1 MFNRTIAFAVLL
13 CLATAAS
20 GQRVGLV
27 LSGGGATAMA
37 HIGVMKALEENN
49 IPIDFITG
57 SSMGAL
63 VGGLYAAGYSP
74 WQIDSLF
81 SSEQFRIMAE
91 GGIEPEFTYFFKQD
105 TPDASLI
112 SLRFDLDTLLTT
124 SLPTNLRSPVL
135 LDFEQMRGFAPVS
148 AAAGYSMDSLFVP
161 FRCVASDITAQR
173 AHIFRSGDLSQAI
186 RASMSYPFYFKPILP
201 GHHHRQQRVQQFATA
216 QRGRPAQPIAR
227 HGAGTHQLLRDLRE
241 RCHHRTAH
249 HQLALRFQRSF
260 HRDQRWISGR
270 HGAYARDTGTGP
282 APYRSGRARRP
293 SNPVPITVPP
303 LGVR

>member
-112 SLRFDLDTLLTT
+112 SLRFDLDTLLTRCPPQRAT
-124 SLPTNLRSPVL
+124 PWTASSCPFAAWLPTSPHNG
-135 LDFEQMRGFAPVS
+135 RTS
-148 AAAGYSMDSLFVP
+148 
-161 FRCVASDITAQR
+161 
-173 AHIFRSGDLSQAI
+173 SGPAI
-186 RASMSYPFYFKPILP
+186 
-201 GHHHRQQRVQQFATA
+201 
-216 QRGRPAQPIAR
+216 
-227 HGAGTHQLLRDLRE
+227 
-241 RCHHRTAH
+241 
-249 HQLALRFQRSF
+249 F
-260 HRDQRWISGR
+260 HRPS
-270 HGAYARDTGTGP
+270 GP
-282 APYRSGRARRP
+282 A
-293 SNPVPITVPP
+293 
-303 LGVR
+303 